1 MRAMLA
7 SSWTPGTGPAPA
19 TVARALSYPTLP
31 PSTPQFAVYV
41 SPKTIFELEMRR
53 THAPSASNVLCPR
66 ARFRVRC
73 VSIGNRVATKL
84 CMWQCERSARSA
96 GGGRQ
101 WRRCAA
107 RGGVTLAAVALRL
120 LLLLMLL
127 LCCCCCTA
135 FKRLR
140 DLFMLP
146 LHFGSNDPSS
156 NPSGP
161 RPHSCPAAMALC
173 KLASCL
179 NIKTM
184 RPTERPMYS

>member
-1 MRAMLA
+1 MLQVRPM
-7 SSWTPGTGPAPA
+7 SSAPA
-19 TVARALSYPTLP
+19 LGSVSGVCPLVIGLP
-31 PSTPQFAVYV
+31 PSYV
-41 SPKTIFELEMRR
+41 CGNV
-53 THAPSASNVLCPR
+53 NVLH
-66 ARFRVRC
+66 V
-73 VSIGNRVATKL
+73 
-84 CMWQCERSARSA
+84 QQE
-96 GGGRQ
+96 GGRGQ

-161 RPHSCPAAMALC
+161 RPHACPAAMALC

>member
-1 MRAMLA
+1 MKCGPKTVSAHKNTICCCLFFTMHMRAMLA

-19 TVARALSYPTLP
+19 TVARALSHPTLP

-96 GGGRQ
+96 GGGAVEAVRST
-101 WRRCAA
+101 
-107 RGGVTLAAVALRL
+107 RGRDTGSCCPSAAVATDAAAVL
-120 LLLLMLL
+120 LLL
-127 LCCCCCTA
+127 
-135 FKRLR
+135 
-140 DLFMLP
+140 
-146 LHFGSNDPSS
+146 HG
-156 NPSGP
+156 
-161 RPHSCPAAMALC
+161 
-173 KLASCL
+173 
-179 NIKTM
+179 I
-184 RPTERPMYS
+184 